1 MPNVYGNSNMTTCD
15 TCPLRDGCIERRG
28 ICRDYILYQERVE
41 RVQKEIEKLN
51 ETKEASA
58 EGTISANKGGRE
70 PSLLRQP
77 CGDSDI
83 LREELTGQRDAH
95 RSSGDGTE

>member
-1 MPNVYGNSNMTTCD
+1 MSTCD
-15 TCPLRDGCIERRG
+15 TCPLREGCIERRG

-51 ETKEASA
+51 ETKETSSKIA
-58 EGTISANKGGRE
+58 IPANEGGRE

-77 CGDSDI
+77 CRGSDI
-83 LREELTGQRDAH
+83 LREELTG
-95 RSSGDGTE
+95 

>member
-1 MPNVYGNSNMTTCD
+1 MSTCD

-41 RVQKEIEKLN
+41 RIQKEIEKLN
-51 ETKEASA
+51 EIEKTLA
-58 EGTISANKGGRE
+58 EIAIPTNEGGGE

-83 LREELTGQRDAH
+83 LREEFTG
-95 RSSGDGTE
+95 